1 MSYVWDCC
9 LPLVLLLT
17 SAIADIFFQAEE
29 RYKTEALLSGMEET
43 SLTDCKRYFQN
54 KVRDL
59 SPLIAI
65 SILPQIATHLLIL
78 CEHSQ
83 ASFRLCWV
91 KASAFCASPSLAAF
105 DKSLL
110 NPCCREV

>member
-1 MSYVWDCC
+1 MSYVRDCC

-17 SAIADIFFQAEE
+17 DAIADISFQAEE
-29 RYKTEALLSGMEET
+29 GYRTEGLLPCVEET
-43 SLTDCKRYFQN
+43 SLTDCKWYFQN

-78 CEHSQ
+78 CEHSR
-83 ASFRLCWV
+83 ASFRLWWV
-91 KASAFCASPSLAAF
+91 KASAFCASPSLAGF
-105 DKSLL
+105 GKSLL
-110 NPCCREV
+110 NHCCREV